1 MFIFLS
7 CQTMEQRVRTQKLKD
22 KRKAAMDAR
31 LAKVRERKLKKL
43 KASGELSE
51 ESVETNGQLQRNEKE
66 QKDSEDTRETTTS
79 EQNVEEGSLEKEEEH
94 VDMPRRPLKKEDL
107 PEWARHKISKLTDMF
122 FSLVDFTTNFCVQ
135 CHTYGLF
142 SSALCSLFTLL
153 LCFHS
158 TILQTPF
165 NTLASGRKI

>member
-7 CQTMEQRVRTQKLKD
+7 YQTMEQRVRTQKLKD

-51 ESVETNGQLQRNEKE
+51 ESVETNGQLQWNEKE

-107 PEWARHKISKLTDMF
+107 PEWARHKISKLTDMYYF
-122 FSLVDFTTNFCVQ
+122 PS
-135 CHTYGLF
+135 
-142 SSALCSLFTLL
+142 
-153 LCFHS
+153 
-158 TILQTPF
+158 
-165 NTLASGRKI
+165 

>member
-1 MFIFLS
+1 
-7 CQTMEQRVRTQKLKD
+7 MEQRVRTQKLKD

>member
-7 CQTMEQRVRTQKLKD
+7 YQTMEQRVRTQKLKD

-94 VDMPRRPLKKEDL
+94 VDTPRRPLKKEDL
-107 PEWARHKISKLTDMF
+107 PEWARHKISKLTDMCYF
-122 FSLVDFTTNFCVQ
+122 PS
-135 CHTYGLF
+135 
-142 SSALCSLFTLL
+142 
-153 LCFHS
+153 
-158 TILQTPF
+158 
-165 NTLASGRKI
+165 

>member
-7 CQTMEQRVRTQKLKD
+7 YQTMEQRVRTQKLKD

-66 QKDSEDTRETTTS
+66 QRDSEDTRETTTS

-142 SSALCSLFTLL
+142 SSALCPLFTLL

>member
-43 KASGELSE
+43 KAPGELSE

-142 SSALCSLFTLL
+142 SSALCPLFPLL

-165 NTLASGRKI
+165 NTPASDRKI